1 MREAVNSLPEEL
13 RRVVVL
19 CECSEL
25 TYDEIGAVL
34 SIPAGTVGSRRH
46 RALRLLRER
55 LEEGEA
61 SGERT
66 AAESV

>member
-1 MREAVNSLPEEL
+1 METLPEDL

-34 SIPAGTVGSRRH
+34 SIPPGTVGSRHH
-46 RALRLLRER
+46 RALRLLRAR
-55 LEEGEA
+55 LEERGV
-61 SGERT
+61 SDERT